1 MQRYRFNT
9 RHRQPGET
17 VATYVAQLKKLG
29 EHCNFHSLEEMVRDR
44 LVCGI
49 ADGRIQR
56 RLLQEPDLDYQKALD
71 IALAMELANQDITH
85 LQQQQHSTHHIK
97 RVHQTPRPSH
107 KPTRPTPSPC
117 YRCGADNHTSD
128 TCKFKSAECRYCKK
142 IGHIAKVC
150 KSLCMSLEQIK
161 DVIDKQDFSAIS
173 PSPSLP
179 THKQGGIPTPFAG
192 FTPKPNPASPRPSI
206 DNGKPNI
213 RKSLAVPKSDRSS
226 RSSPGHRLSTPNK
239 SSNKR
244 EYNYAT
250 SPSHVP
256 RSNNHTQI
264 SPSHQHD
271 NSDSLEE
278 EDEEQEVYIAP
289 ADMNEPIYQ
298 NHGEEKQTPYAN
310 VEYTKPSVDND
321 IYQNITF
328 DGKPVTPPRRVQPQQ
343 PPQVQPR
350 RKK

>member
-1 MQRYRFNT
+1 MTTVLNNIFFTSVEIDFNKF
-9 RHRQPGET
+9 QD
-17 VATYVAQLKKLG
+17 VLKKKA
-29 EHCNFHSLEEMVRDR
+29 EETGTKR
-44 LVCGI
+44 LF
-49 ADGRIQR
+49 
-56 RLLQEPDLDYQKALD
+56 
-71 IALAMELANQDITH
+71 
-85 LQQQQHSTHHIK
+85 
-97 RVHQTPRPSH
+97 
-107 KPTRPTPSPC
+107 KPGPEMGNNT
-117 YRCGADNHTSD
+117 YG
-128 TCKFKSAECRYCKK
+128 
-142 IGHIAKVC
+142 G
-150 KSLCMSLEQIK
+150 MSLEQIK
-161 DVIDKQDFSAIS
+161 DVIDKQDISAIS

-250 SPSHVP
+250 SPSRVP

-264 SPSHQHD
+264 GPLHQHD

>member
-1 MQRYRFNT
+1 MATHGKLPEFDASTQSWSLYTERLEYYFEANDLQHNEAKKKAILLTCCGATTYELLKNLLQPEKPADKTYDALVRILDKHFNPKPSQIMQRYRFNT

-107 KPTRPTPSPC
+107 KPTRPTSSPC

-128 TCKFKSAECRYCKK
+128 TCKFKIAECRYCKK

-150 KSLCMSLEQIK
+150 KSKLRQHLQRLPGP
-161 DVIDKQDFSAIS
+161 QQQPFSRGAKPPDRRTLHQTNLSS
-173 PSPSLP
+173 PSTSLSQPPSP
-179 THKQGGIPTPFAG
+179 QQGDETYTLFNTVGG
-192 FTPKPNPASPRPSI
+192 
-206 DNGKPNI
+206 GKPLLITVNVNKVDI
-213 RKSLAVPKSDRSS
+213 QMELDTGAAVS
-226 RSSPGHRLSTPNK
+226 
-239 SSNKR
+239 
-244 EYNYAT
+244 
-250 SPSHVP
+250 V
-256 RSNNHTQI
+256 I
-264 SPSHQHD
+264 S
-271 NSDSLEE
+271 E
-278 EDEEQEVYIAP
+278 
-289 ADMNEPIYQ
+289 
-298 NHGEEKQTPYAN
+298 
-310 VEYTKPSVDND
+310 
-321 IYQNITF
+321 IT
-328 DGKPVTPPRRVQPQQ
+328 
-343 PPQVQPR
+343 
-350 RKK
+350 